1 MKKQHLF
8 LIMIAFATSFVACKK
23 DETNSENKSLAI
35 PSAYDSTNFVANLG
49 DLISFR
55 QNFDAMVNEA
65 KKGRVNGQTVSSL
78 AIQNA
83 FQAGDLSIAAV
94 TNSVFSGKLFGSNND
109 GWFNKI
115 EQVSGK
121 TYHVD
126 SANNTGGTFGG
137 YLFDENGFEPE
148 QIIEKGLFGAALAN
162 YAQTVL
168 KSPSL
173 AEVDQALYVLG
184 FTTHFVNS
192 NAAKHGAAADKY
204 LAVYVA
210 RRDKNDGNGLY
221 SNTRFNFIKL
231 QAALKAG
238 EAYQTEKNE
247 AIAAII
253 SNMEK
258 ANFATVVN
266 YCHTSIANLSQ
277 TTLTDAQKA
286 NTLHAIGECIGFTM
300 GYKGL
305 VNKNITDTQIDE
317 ILELLNAPV
326 SGNGKPAL
334 FITDRVNQ
342 IQKLQSIIN
351 KIQQIYGFTN
361 VEIEDFKKNWI
372 AEQNR

>member
-1 MKKQHLF
+1 MKKQSL
-8 LIMIAFATSFVACKK
+8 LLVIMAFAMVFTACKK
-23 DETNSENKSLAI
+23 EETTTGKNALNI
-35 PSAYDSTNFVANLG
+35 PSAYDSTNFVGNLG

-65 KKGRVNGQTVSSL
+65 KKGRVSGQTVSGA

-83 FQAGDLSIAAV
+83 FQGGDLSIAAV

-162 YAQTVL
+162 YAQTLL
-168 KSPSL
+168 KSPGL

-184 FTTHFVNS
+184 LTPHFVNS
-192 NAAKHGAAADKY
+192 SAAKHGSAADKY

-286 NTLHAIGECIGFTM
+286 ATLHAIGECIGFSM

-305 VNKNITDTQIDE
+305 VNNKITNAQIDE

-342 IQKLQSIIN
+342 ILKLQTIIT
-351 KIQQIYGFTN
+351 KIQQIYNFSN
-361 VEIEDFKKNWI
+361 AEIEDFKKNWI

>member
-1 MKKQHLF
+1 MKKQYLF
-8 LIMIAFATSFVACKK
+8 LLMIAFATSFVACKK
-23 DETNSENKSLAI
+23 DETNTENKSLVM
-35 PSAYDSTNFVANLG
+35 PSAYDSANFIWNLG

-65 KKGRVNGQTVSSL
+65 KKGRVSGQTVSGV

-162 YAQTVL
+162 YAQTLL
-168 KSPSL
+168 KSPGL

-192 NAAKHGAAADKY
+192 SDAKHGSAADKY

-210 RRDKNDGNGLY
+210 RRDKNAGNGIY
-221 SNTRFNFIKL
+221 AQIRFNFIKL

-238 EAYQTEKNE
+238 EAYQNEKNE

-258 ANFATVVN
+258 ANLATVIN
-266 YCHTSIANLSQ
+266 YCQTSIANLSL
-277 TTLTDAQKA
+277 TSLTDIQKA
-286 NTLHAIGECIGFTM
+286 ATLHAIGECIGFTT
-300 GYKGL
+300 GYKGIQ
-305 VNKNITDTQIDE
+305 NKKITDAQIDE
-317 ILELLNAPV
+317 ILVMLNAPAT
-326 SGNGKPAL
+326 GGGKPAL

-342 IQKLQSIIN
+342 IQKLQLIIN

-361 VEIEDFKKNWI
+361 AEIEDFKKNWI
-372 AEQNR
+372 VEQNR